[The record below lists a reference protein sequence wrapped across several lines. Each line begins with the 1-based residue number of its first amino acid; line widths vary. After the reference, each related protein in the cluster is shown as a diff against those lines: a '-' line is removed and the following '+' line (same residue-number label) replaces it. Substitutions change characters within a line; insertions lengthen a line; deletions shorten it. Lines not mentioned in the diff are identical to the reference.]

1 MLVDAGRY
9 SSGLR
14 IDDSGTAEFEWIGLV
29 DPTSDEV
36 RALEKKFGFHPLS
49 TKDALA
55 GCTRPKFSSRH
66 DHEVLMLRTITYDD
80 VSSRIATGDIIV
92 MYSRDYIV
100 TVRHGESV
108 PLHSVRTDLE
118 EHPDRL
124 RAGASAVVHEILD
137 RLLEQYVRV
146 CRHLTVDVAEIEDQ
160 IFTGD
165 TPHQDARIYL
175 VKRELIE
182 FRRSVRPLLE
192 PLESLAAGQS
202 AFLDDDY
209 HIHFSDLL
217 NRLRRIIDEVDG
229 MNELMTSAI
238 AANLALVQIRQNV
251 DMRRISAWV
260 GIGAVPTT
268 IAGVYGMNFANMPE
282 LTWRYGYY
290 AVITGLVGVSAGL
303 FLLFRKYRWL

>member
-9 SSGLR
+9 ADGVRVSASRG
-14 IDDSGTAEFEWIGLV
+14 DGFEWIGLV
-29 DPTSDEV
+29 NPTDDEV
-36 RALEKKFGFHPLS
+36 AELETRLGFHSLT

-55 GCTRPKFSSRH
+55 GCTRPKFESRR

-80 VSSRIATGDIIV
+80 TSSRIVTGDIIMV
-92 MYSRDYIV
+92 FSDRYIV
-100 TVRHGESV
+100 TARHGESI
-108 PLHSVRTDLE
+108 PLHSIRTDLE
-118 EHPDRL
+118 EHPERL
-124 RAGASAVVHEILD
+124 RLGPSAVVHEVLD
-137 RLLEQYVRV
+137 RLLDQYVRV
-146 CRHLTVDVAEIEDQ
+146 CRHLTVDVAEIEDE
-160 IFTGD
+160 IFAGD

-192 PLESLAAGQS
+192 PLERLAGGHS
-202 AFLDDDY
+202 IFLDDDY

-217 NRLRRIIDEVDG
+217 HRLRRIIDEVEG

-238 AANLALVQIRQNV
+238 AANLALVQVRQNI

-268 IAGVYGMNFANMPE
+268 IAGVYGMNFSNMPE
-282 LTWRYGYY
+282 LTWRYGYFV
-290 AVITGLVGVSAGL
+290 VIGGLLTISGGL